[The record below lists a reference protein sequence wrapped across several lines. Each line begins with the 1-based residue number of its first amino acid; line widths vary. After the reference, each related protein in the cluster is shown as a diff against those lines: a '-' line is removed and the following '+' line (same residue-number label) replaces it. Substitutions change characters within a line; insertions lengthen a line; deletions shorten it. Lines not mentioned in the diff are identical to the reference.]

1 MANGMNDVDD
11 TCRAFRRLLFEEQL
25 FMAAVSS
32 DAKPKKNAPGG
43 VTGKT
48 SAVAVVPHRNRLLAL
63 DYVQDLRP
71 STLLGLLMAAGP
83 SQLPLPP
90 DLPGQQ
96 GKDIATYVL
105 DLVQALAAA
114 TSTASS
120 SAAAA
125 ASPSASTQQSSVRN
139 IYLPTP
145 AMMTGHPH
153 HHHAAA
159 TTWTWKKIPVEKASW
174 ELIQQCLDV
183 FFQRLTVAEA
193 AEQKQEMRAWYEVI
207 LDIGSHYFS

>member
-1 MANGMNDVDD
+1 MAV
-11 TCRAFRRLLFEEQL
+11 L
-25 FMAAVSS
+25 SS
-32 DAKPKKNAPGG
+32 DAKPKNTPGG
-43 VTGKT
+43 GATGKT
-48 SAVAVVPHRNRLLAL
+48 SAVAVVPNRNRLLAL

-114 TSTASS
+114 TSSS
-120 SAAAA
+120 S
-125 ASPSASTQQSSVRN
+125 PSTQQSSVRN

-145 AMMTGHPH
+145 AMMAGHPH

>member
-1 MANGMNDVDD
+1 MVAVGLCSIVCTDVGVDVVR
-11 TCRAFRRLLFEEQL
+11 RAFRRLLFEEQL
-25 FMAAVSS
+25 FTG
-32 DAKPKKNAPGG
+32 APGEAAKTKNG
-43 VTGKT
+43 PGTTGKT
-48 SAVAVVPHRNRLLAL
+48 SAVAVVPNRNRLLAL
-63 DYVQDLRP
+63 DYVPDLRP

-114 TSTASS
+114 SSTS
-120 SAAAA
+120 SAA
-125 ASPSASTQQSSVRN
+125 STQHSTVHN

-145 AMMTGHPH
+145 AMIATH
-153 HHHAAA
+153 HHHHTAAS
-159 TTWTWKKIPVEKASW
+159 TWTWKKIPVEKASW

-207 LDIGSHYFS
+207 MDIGSHYFS

>member
-1 MANGMNDVDD
+1 MASGDV
-11 TCRAFRRLLFEEQL
+11 
-25 FMAAVSS
+25 
-32 DAKPKKNAPGG
+32 KPKNAPGG
-43 VTGKT
+43 GSTTGKT
-48 SAVAVVPHRNRLLAL
+48 AAVAVVPNRNRLLAL
-63 DYVQDLRP
+63 EYVQDLRP

-114 TSTASS
+114 S
-120 SAAAA
+120 SAS
-125 ASPSASTQQSSVRN
+125 ASSASTQHSTVRN

-145 AMMTGHPH
+145 AMIACHSH
-153 HHHAAA
+153 HHHHSAA

-174 ELIQQCLDV
+174 EMIQQCLDV